1 MKLRKGIF
9 CLLLCL
15 ALFQPVT
22 AYATAG
28 GHSGGSSGGHSR
40 TGGSSRT
47 SHSSTRSGN
56 RLWIGGRSSSGLSF
70 VLFTGGILGFT
81 FWKRKRQQHVLVQTE
96 RNEVLL
102 AMSGSEQEKQAL
114 LHEISQTFQ
123 AIQAAWDTGTLESVA
138 HCYTPRL
145 YDEHQ
150 RILAANREQG
160 LHNHTKKVSIV
171 RLNNY
176 RQIGTDS
183 FSINLGF
190 SCLDYTEDQAGRIV
204 AGDAKRKQY
213 FLQRWFFNYDIEKKL
228 WQADFIQPVN
238 LAD

>member
-15 ALFQPVT
+15 AFFQPVT

-28 GHSGGSSGGHSR
+28 GHSGGSSGGHSS

-56 RLWIGGRSSSGLSF
+56 RIWIGGRSGSSLSF
-70 VLFTGGILGFT
+70 VLFTGGIIGFT
-81 FWKRKRQQHVLVQTE
+81 FWKRKRQQHVLAQTE
-96 RNEVLL
+96 RNDVLI

-114 LHEISQTFQ
+114 LQEVSLTFQ
-123 AIQAAWDTGTLESVA
+123 NIQAAWDAGALESVA

-145 YDEHQ
+145 FSEHQ
-150 RILAANREQG
+150 RLLTDNREKG
-160 LHNHTKKVSIV
+160 LHNHTEKVSLV
-171 RLNNY
+171 RINNY

-183 FSINLGF
+183 FSLNLGF
-190 SCLDYTEDQAGRIV
+190 SCLDYTEDLAARIV

-213 FLQRWFFNYDIEKKL
+213 FLQRWFFNYDAEKKI
-228 WQADFIQPVN
+228 WQVDFIQPVN